1 GNGLIEHFQN
11 AGTNNWSLYI
21 IPVANP
27 DGLSE
32 GFTNN
37 GPGRCTIV
45 GAVDCNRDFPLGF
58 SPGGVPRYHSGSEP
72 LSVSESKSLHDFI
85 QGVKN
90 RTSGEMCVID
100 LHGWEG
106 AAIGNPEIGEYFRN

>member
-1 GNGLIEHFQN
+1 GISGRGRELAAYKVGNGSNSLVFVCAIHGWEDNWAADGIELTRIGNGLIEHFQN

-58 SPGGVPRYHSGSEP
+58 SPGGVPR
-72 LSVSESKSLHDFI
+72 
-85 QGVKN
+85 
-90 RTSGEMCVID
+90 
-100 LHGWEG
+100 
-106 AAIGNPEIGEYFRN
+106 